1 MAVSQRIPCEVHPEI
16 AFFAIRAE
24 HFESDEGWRGLI
36 DLLARHGMY
45 NLVTVTMR
53 LKGHAITEPETRALF
68 GRLVAYARARGLEVA
83 LDLDPRLARGAF
95 RRRYPNELQRVVYL
109 QRCVLR

>member
-1 MAVSQRIPCEVHPEI
+1 MVVSQRIPCEVHPEI

-45 NLVTVTMR
+45 NLITVTMR

-68 GRLVAYARARGLEVA
+68 GRLLAYARARGVW
-83 LDLDPRLARGAF
+83 RWRWTWIRGWRAE
-95 RRRYPNELQRVVYL
+95 RSGSVIRTGCSE
-109 QRCVLR
+109 